1 MFQIHNESG
10 CFPRETGSIGVSER
24 GWGADG
30 ERVMNIFTY
39 SLLGLK
45 LDYQKIII
53 VGKNW
58 CNTHPNGEE
67 EG

>member
-1 MFQIHNESG
+1 
-10 CFPRETGSIGVSER
+10 
-24 GWGADG
+24 
-30 ERVMNIFTY
+30 MNIFTY

-67 EG
+67 KGELLLDWSFK